1 MNQSVIDQILAC
13 PALPSP
19 PAVAMQILELT
30 RSPSVTVSQI
40 GKLVQNDPALSAKVL
55 KTVNSSLFGLPQQVT
70 KIDRAL
76 ALLGLNA
83 VKSLVLGFSL
93 VDSTKSM
100 KDGQGLDLQ
109 AYWRRGIY
117 AAVGARNVA
126 LASRACDAD
135 EAFTAAIFQDIGV
148 LAASLS
154 MREAY
159 GAVLD
164 AAGTNHSSLAAI
176 ELERIGLT
184 HAQIGAAL
192 AQKWKLPKQ
201 YIEAIRHHHTPG
213 GASGDFLAVTRVV
226 HCGGLIADALT
237 NPEPVKHLAR
247 FMNAAGDWFG
257 LTSDALDELLKKV
270 ETGAKDLAKAY
281 EKSLGPSADVQAIL
295 AEASEEALKAQIESQ
310 RQNQDLERQN
320 QELAEAAVTDALTK
334 ARNRKGFET
343 DLTRLF
349 DQCKN
354 TSQPFVVLFADA
366 DKFKSVNDRFGH
378 PAGDAVLVELAR
390 RMKSGVGDRGVV
402 CRYGGE
408 EFAILLPGSTLGQ
421 GAAMGESLRQSIEAP
436 HFDLSGVPGA
446 PATLPI
452 TISVGVAVWD
462 PSTPAVLPEAML
474 VVKAADEAVYASKQ
488 AGRNRVTVSSA
499 NSPASNAPAAPG
511 SPASPSAVGS
521 PAAPTA
527 TPNTGT
533 PGRARILIVEDDA
546 LAAKLLLLAFGR
558 RPNVEVIWARGLSDA
573 IAFLNDGAA
582 GPIGAVIADME
593 LQQGS
598 GLDVAHAVRAVP
610 RLNGPKPTRV
620 LLMGVKDFVG
630 DSYKALGA
638 DAFVSKSDLCNGL
651 SGWVSRILIEWLGL
665 HETAAAPATGKPAI
679 AA

>member
-154 MREAY
+154 MPEAY

-164 AAGTNHSSLAAI
+164 AAGTNHASLAAI
-176 ELERIGLT
+176 ELERIGIT

-213 GASGDFLAVTRVV
+213 GASGDFLALTRVV
-226 HCGGLIADALT
+226 HCGGLITDALT

-257 LTSDALDELLKKV
+257 LTSDALDEILKKV

-281 EKSLGPSADVQAIL
+281 EKSLGPSADIQAIL
-295 AEASEEALKAQIESQ
+295 AEASEEVLKAQIESQ
-310 RQNQDLERQN
+310 RQAQDLERQN

-343 DLTRLF
+343 DLPRLF
-349 DQCKN
+349 EQCKN

-378 PAGDAVLVELAR
+378 PAGDAVLAELAK
-390 RMKSGVGDRGVV
+390 RMKAGVGDRGVV

-436 HFDLSGVPGA
+436 HFGLAGVPGA
-446 PATLPI
+446 PAMLPI
-452 TISVGVAVWD
+452 TISVGVAAWD
-462 PSTPAVLPEAML
+462 PATPAVLPEPML

-488 AGRNRVTVSSA
+488 AGRNRVTVSSI
-499 NSPASNAPAAPG
+499 NSPAPAPSPT
-511 SPASPSAVGS
+511 SSLPASPSATAS
-521 PAAPTA
+521 PTAPAATA
-527 TPNTGT
+527 GA
-533 PGRARILIVEDDA
+533 PGKARILIVEDDA

-573 IAFLNDGAA
+573 TAFLNDGAA

-638 DAFVSKSDLCNGL
+638 DAFVSKADLCNGL

-665 HETAAAPATGKPAI
+665 HETAATPASGKPAI